1 LREAAPPLK
10 NLRFLVLDACV
21 VIKLFELGLWRQVC
35 DRSEIILE
43 DTVVA
48 QEAQFYLDERGEPQE
63 IDLSQDIQEQRVSV
77 FSVDVDAL
85 KRFLDRF
92 DPVYAERL
100 DPGEK
105 ESLAYLFSSNDPCVI
120 CSSDAIVFRVLAW
133 TNRQDQGLSLEE
145 VLGAVGLG
153 RVLPEE
159 YGKRSRLRWTRQGQ
173 QDMIRGIGMKP

>member
-1 LREAAPPLK
+1 MK
-10 NLRFLVLDACV
+10 KLRFLVLDANI
-21 VIKLFELGLWRQVC
+21 VIKLFELGLWRQLC
-35 DRSEIILE
+35 DRSEIVLA

-48 QEAQFYLDERGEPQE
+48 EEVQFYLDEQGERQE
-63 IDLSQDIQEQRVSV
+63 IDLSHDVRDRRVLVVSV
-77 FSVDVDAL
+77 GVDTL

-105 ESLAYLFSSNDPCVI
+105 ESLAHLFSSDDPCVI

-145 VLGAVGLG
+145 VLQAVGLG
-153 RVLPEE
+153 RALPEE
-159 YGKRSRLRWTRQGQ
+159 YTKRSRLKWTRQGQ
-173 QDMIRGIGMKP
+173 QDMIRSIGMKH

>member
-1 LREAAPPLK
+1 MK
-10 NLRFLVLDACV
+10 KLRFLMLDACV
-21 VIKLFELGLWRQVC
+21 VIKLFELGLWRQLC
-35 DRSEIILE
+35 DQSEIILA

-48 QEAQFYLDERGEPQE
+48 EEVQFYLDEQAERQE
-63 IDLSQDIQEQRVSV
+63 IDLSHDIRDRRVSV
-77 FSVDVDAL
+77 VSVGVDTL
-85 KRFLDRF
+85 KRFFDRF

-145 VLGAVGLG
+145 VLQAVGLG
-153 RVLPEE
+153 RALPEE
-159 YGKRSRLRWTRQGQ
+159 YTKRSRPRWTQQGQ
-173 QDMIRGIGMKP
+173 QDMIRGIGIKH